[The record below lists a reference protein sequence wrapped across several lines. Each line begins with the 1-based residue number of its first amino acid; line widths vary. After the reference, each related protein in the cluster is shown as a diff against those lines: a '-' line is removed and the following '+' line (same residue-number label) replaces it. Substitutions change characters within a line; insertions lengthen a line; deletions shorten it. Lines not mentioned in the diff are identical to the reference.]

1 MMKLIIAIAI
11 IAAAFWA
18 YTNLDFNKMANDSK
32 SSVENAK
39 IIHTVQD
46 TRASLNEDAENAG
59 N

>member
-1 MMKLIIAIAI
+1 MMKFIITIAI

-39 IIHTVQD
+39 IIQTVSD
-46 TRASLNEDAENAG
+46 RRASMNEDAENAG